1 MSPRNF
7 NSWNANANEF
17 DVNPAGEL
25 VNNNVTW
32 TTPGVRAD
40 FN

>member
-25 VNNNVTW
+25 NENWVGS

>member
-1 MSPRNF
+1 MSPFNF
-7 NSWNANANEF
+7 NSWNAMANEF
-17 DVNPAGEL
+17 DVNSAGEFS
-25 VNNNVTW
+25 NNNVGN

>member
-1 MSPRNF
+1 MSPWEF
-7 NSWNANANEF
+7 NSWNTTANEF
-17 DVNPAGEL
+17 DVNSAGEES
-25 VNNNVTW
+25 NNWVGN